1 MTRRLKPLGFM
12 LVALLA
18 LSLGL
23 TVWPTSIVQSAS
35 PQLFEH
41 WNEGD
46 VADTAESATNLLLM
60 LAQTFTAQQDHSVT
74 SIRVKLRGGGAAS
87 DGDLVVYLWG
97 DDLGVERLGEAVIPG
112 TTIGGTAAW
121 YTVYFLSAPDVV
133 GGELYYIIVYFDG
146 YMVPPIY
153 WRCDDVSDP
162 DYPGGAAYISGITYP
177 YEWGPRGAGYSDFM
191 FEVWGTLPVYPNFSG
206 SPTSGPAPLT
216 VQFTDLSTGPVSSWL
231 WDFGDG
237 GTSFAQHPSHTYD
250 MPGTYTVVLGVDG
263 EVEIKSG
270 YITVD
275 PSPDEVSL
283 VAGENQITADG
294 VSTCSLTATV
304 EDQLNNPVPD
314 GTDVVFYTDHGTLGS
329 STVTNQTSGGVATAT
344 LTSEASTETVIAT
357 VTATADSA
365 SGATAVFFIPSGGV
379 GIEGSETETVS
390 DSGAMTDS
398 LTGGDVSIDA
408 EGDHTITVA
417 AYTENPGGEPTFES
431 SGDYYDVHLDDDS
444 GVNNV
449 TIEFCPAE
457 QGDVIYYLNGTNWE
471 PCSSQTYSGGC
482 IVVTITDSTAPD
494 LVDLAGLP
502 FAQGRPLAPP
512 VGGEAYPIDRLGI
525 LAPLI
530 TLAIVFAAS
539 GLYLVR
545 RTVNKSA

>member
-1 MTRRLKPLGFM
+1 MTGRLKPLVFT
-12 LVALLA
+12 LAVLLA

-23 TVWPTSIVQSAS
+23 TALPPSRVQAAA

-46 VADTAESATNLLLM
+46 VADTAESATSLLLM

-97 DDLGVERLGEAVIPG
+97 DDLGFEQLGQAIIPG

-121 YTVYFLSAPDVV
+121 YTVYFPSAPDVV

-162 DYPGGAAYISGITYP
+162 DYAGGGAYLSEVTYP
-177 YEWGPRGAGYSDFM
+177 YEWAPRGAGYSDFM
-191 FEVWGTLPVYPNFSG
+191 FEVYGTLPVYPNFSG
-206 SPTSGPAPLT
+206 TPRSGSAPLT
-216 VQFTDLSTGPVSSWL
+216 VQFTDLSTGPVTSWL

-237 GTSFAQHPSHTYD
+237 DNSFAQHPSHTYE
-250 MPGTYTVVLGVDG
+250 MPGTYTVGLGVDG
-263 EVEIKSG
+263 ESEIKSG

-275 PSPDEVSL
+275 ASPDEITL
-283 VAGENQITADG
+283 VAGEKQITADG
-294 VSTCSLTATV
+294 LSSCLLTATV

-314 GTDVVFYTDHGTLGS
+314 GTDVVFYADYGTLGS
-329 STVTNQTSGGVATAT
+329 STVTKQTSGGVATAT
-344 LTSEASTETVIAT
+344 LTSESSIETLIAT
-357 VTATADSA
+357 VTATADTA
-365 SGATAVFFIPSGGV
+365 SDATAVFFVPSGGV
-379 GIEGSETETVS
+379 GIEDSETETVS
-390 DSGAMTDS
+390 DSGTVTDS

-417 AYTENPGGEPTFES
+417 EYTENPGGEPTFEA
-431 SGDYYDVHLDDDS
+431 SGDYYDVHLDDDA
-444 GVNNV
+444 GVNSV

-457 QGDVIYYLNGTNWE
+457 QGDIIYCSTGTGWE
-471 PCSSQTYSGGC
+471 PCSSQSYSGGC
-482 IVVTITDSTAPD
+482 IVVTITDSTFPD
-494 LVDLAGLP
+494 LADLAGLP
-502 FAQGRPLAPP
+502 FARGRPQSLP
-512 VGGEAYPIDRLGI
+512 VGGEAYPIEKPGI

-530 TLAIVFAAS
+530 ALAIVCVTG
-539 GLYLVR
+539 GLYLFR
-545 RTVNKSA
+545 CLVNKSA